1 MFAGLIMCFFGS
13 YYTMI
18 IAVIETMRVLCW
30 ENLRS
35 SYAVLKRSYEVA
47 IAVKDK
53 DDIIEADRSGAN
65 VVEQL
70 DQQKQLSHK
79 LAIFLRSIDVE

>member
-1 MFAGLIMCFFGS
+1 M
-13 YYTMI
+13 
-18 IAVIETMRVLCW
+18 
-30 ENLRS
+30 
-35 SYAVLKRSYEVA
+35 LKRSYEVA

-70 DQQKQLSHK
+70 DQHKQLSHK